1 MEALEHLLS
10 EHGVKPT
17 ANRLLIAKAL
27 QEAPGPLS
35 MMELEALLETIDKS
49 NIFRALTSFKE
60 AHLVHV
66 LEDTGE
72 GVRYELC
79 HSHGED
85 HDEDLH
91 VHFYCA
97 RCHRTYCLE
106 ELPVPEVAVPEGFT
120 VVSASYLLKGVCPA
134 CRRQANLA

>member
-1 MEALEHLLS
+1 MEALEQLLS

-27 QEAPGPLS
+27 QEASGPMS
-35 MMELEALLETIDKS
+35 MMELEAQLETIDKS
-49 NIFRALTSFKE
+49 HIFRALSAFRE

-91 VHFYCA
+91 VHFYCT

-106 ELPVPEVAVPEGFT
+106 EVPVPKVAVSEGFT
-120 VVSASYLLKGVCPA
+120 VESASYLLKGICPA
-134 CRRQANLA
+134 CR

>member
-1 MEALEHLLS
+1 MESLEQLLR

-17 ANRLLIAKAL
+17 ANRLLIARAL
-27 QEAPGPLS
+27 QEASGPMT
-35 MMELEALLETIDKS
+35 MMELETELETIDKS
-49 NIFRALTSFKE
+49 NVFRTLTAFRE

-91 VHFYCA
+91 VHFYCT

-106 ELPVPEVAVPEGFT
+106 NLPIPAVEVPEGYLWE
-120 VVSASYLLKGVCPA
+120 SANYLIKGICPA
-134 CRRQANLA
+134 CRRPANLG

>member
-1 MEALEHLLS
+1 MEALEHLLG

-17 ANRLLIAKAL
+17 ANRLLIARAL
-27 QEAPGPLS
+27 QEASGPMS
-35 MMELEALLETIDKS
+35 MMELEAQLETIDKS
-49 NIFRALTSFKE
+49 NIFRTLTAFRE

-91 VHFYCA
+91 VHFYCT

-106 ELPVPEVAVPEGFT
+106 ELPVPKVEVPEGFT
-120 VVSASYLLKGVCPA
+120 VESASYLLKGICPA
-134 CRRQANLA
+134 CR

>member
-1 MEALEHLLS
+1 MESLEHLLT

-17 ANRLLIAKAL
+17 ANRLLIARAL
-27 QEAPGPLS
+27 QAAPCPLT
-35 MMELEALLETIDKS
+35 MMELEAELETIDKS
-49 NIFRALTSFKE
+49 NVFRTLMAFRE

-91 VHFYCA
+91 VHFYCT

-106 ELPVPEVAVPEGFT
+106 HLSIPAVEVPEGYLWE
-120 VVSASYLLKGVCPA
+120 SANYLIKGICPA
-134 CRRQANLA
+134 CRRPADLG

>member
-1 MEALEHLLS
+1 MESLEQLLQ

-17 ANRLLIAKAL
+17 ANRLLIANAL
-27 QEAPGPLS
+27 QEAPGPMT
-35 MMELEALLETIDKS
+35 MMELEAELETIDKS
-49 NIFRALTSFKE
+49 NVFRALTAFRE

-72 GVRYELC
+72 GIRYELC

-91 VHFYCA
+91 VHFYCT

-106 ELPVPEVAVPEGFT
+106 NLPIPAVEVPEGYLWE
-120 VVSASYLLKGVCPA
+120 SANYLIKGICPA
-134 CRRQANLA
+134 CRRPANLG

>member
-1 MEALEHLLS
+1 MESLEQLLK

-27 QEAPGPLS
+27 QEAPGPMT
-35 MMELEALLETIDKS
+35 MMELEAELETIDKS
-49 NIFRALTSFKE
+49 NVFRALTAFRE

-72 GVRYELC
+72 GIRYELC

-91 VHFYCA
+91 VHFYCT

-106 ELPVPEVAVPEGFT
+106 NLPIPAVEVPEGYLWE
-120 VVSASYLLKGVCPA
+120 SANYLIKGICPA
-134 CRRQANLA
+134 CRRPANLG

>member
-1 MEALEHLLS
+1 MESLEQLLQ

-27 QEAPGPLS
+27 QEAPGPMT
-35 MMELEALLETIDKS
+35 MMELETELETIDKS
-49 NIFRALTSFKE
+49 NVFRALTAFRE

-72 GVRYELC
+72 GIRYELC

-91 VHFYCA
+91 VHFYCT

-106 ELPVPEVAVPEGFT
+106 NLPIPAVEVPEGYLWE
-120 VVSASYLLKGVCPA
+120 SANYLIKGICPA
-134 CRRQANLA
+134 CRRPANLG

>member
-1 MEALEHLLS
+1 MEPLEHLLT

-17 ANRLLIAKAL
+17 ANRLLIARAL

-35 MMELEALLETIDKS
+35 MMELEAELETIDKS
-49 NIFRALTSFKE
+49 NVFRTLTAFRE

-91 VHFYCA
+91 VHFYCT

-106 ELPVPEVAVPEGFT
+106 HLSIPAVEVPEGYLWE
-120 VVSASYLLKGVCPA
+120 SANYLIKGICPA
-134 CRRQANLA
+134 CRRPADLG